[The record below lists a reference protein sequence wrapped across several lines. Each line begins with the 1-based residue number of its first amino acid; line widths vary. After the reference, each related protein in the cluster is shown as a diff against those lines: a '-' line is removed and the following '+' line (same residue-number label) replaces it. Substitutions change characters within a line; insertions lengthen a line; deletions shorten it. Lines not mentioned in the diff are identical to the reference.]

1 MSSVV
6 VTAKEKFLLLNEDR
20 VVYFMGSMC
29 RNADYVNLWKV
40 FE

>member
-1 MSSVV
+1 MGSVV
-6 VTAKEKFLLLNEDR
+6 VTAKEKFLLFNEDR
-20 VVYFMGSMC
+20 VVYFMGSMG